1 MRILIADDHSIVR
14 RGLKDILREEFPFA
28 EIVGVADAAALLMK
42 IGKETWDI
50 VISDLSMPGR
60 TALEVLPEIKQQV
73 PNLPVLI
80 LSMYPEDQYAI
91 RALKAGA
98 SGYLN
103 KDLAPDELINAVR
116 RVLSGRKYITSSIAE
131 KLADFS
137 ISDERKSAHEQL
149 SDREFEVMKMLAMG
163 KSVSDIALLFHLSVT
178 TISTYRARILK
189 KMHIKT
195 NADLTQYAITHHFNY
210 RKWNQPA
217 LILIR
222 LRSRL

>member
-28 EIVGVADAAALLMK
+28 EIAEVGDAAALLLK
-42 IGKETWDI
+42 VIKEDWDI

-60 TALEVLPEIKQQV
+60 TALDVLPEIRQQA

-80 LSMYPEDQYAI
+80 LSIYPEEQYAI

-98 SGYLN
+98 AGYLS
-103 KDLAPDELINAVR
+103 KDLAPDELINAVH
-116 RVLSGRKYITSSIAE
+116 RVLGGRKYITPSIAE

-137 ISDERKSAHEQL
+137 DQPKPAHEQL
-149 SDREFEVMKMLAMG
+149 SDREFEVMKLLAAG
-163 KSVSDIALLFHLSVT
+163 KSVSEIGALFHLSAT

-195 NADLTQYAITHHFNY
+195 NAEIIQYAITH
-210 RKWNQPA
+210 Q
-217 LILIR
+217 LI
-222 LRSRL
+222 